1 MEKLFTIYSV
11 QIKETGDILG
21 IFDCEEDAMEEIER
35 QEQEDTDNN
44 EYQDKYYS
52 VYEHM
57 VDLGEGK
64 IAINE

>member
-11 QIKETGDILG
+11 QDKENNNIYG
-21 IFDCEEDAMEEIER
+21 IYDSFTEAEGYIDELQSE
-35 QEQEDTDNN
+35 TDN
-44 EYQDKYYS
+44 EFII
-52 VYEHM
+52 YEHM